1 MSNQGIDST
10 RGDIYQILIAFDW
23 ALTVLSDPS
32 YEWIEVDSTL
42 YFVDDVVIGKSDG
55 SIICCQC
62 KKNAP
67 KHSEWSVSK
76 MTDEFKKVSLT
87 LSKHPRS
94 QIRFYSRS
102 PFGNLGRLRDYAV
115 KCFNEFEYQE
125 NLPQIYKQIDQDLTK
140 LICNQVTNIST
151 YEFLKR
157 THFESSDDFD
167 RLETK
172 LYERLRYIVS
182 NPDVAYSTLRT
193 CMHDLWGRMEG
204 EDLSTVT
211 RHRLTKNDLKEV
223 LQNAGVLLTP
233 LIPIKKIKN
242 SFASISAIGRYWHRD
257 ISGHQIS
264 NSLVNKLLGAIDN
277 KQSTILL
284 TGAPG
289 SGKTCILLSLQEA
302 LEQRMKDQGDLVSL
316 FIQSREFVD
325 AETAQERQVQGLS
338 EQWVEK
344 VARLADETQV
354 VVIIDSLDV
363 LSIARERNALTYFL
377 AQIDRL
383 QLIPNITLI
392 TACREFDR
400 KYDRRIAVREW
411 DQELSCQPL
420 DWNTEIEPL
429 LTELNID
436 VNAIDTVTREIINN
450 PRELSLFVELVQ
462 HNENLNTFN
471 VVNSQALAQRYLQTI
486 VQEDIE
492 LGDVATEAI
501 EELANTMLETRS
513 LSVPRQRFNVSQNI
527 LRRLFSLNVLQR
539 NYNQEVTFGHQT
551 LLDVLVINNAIRRGL
566 TLSQFIRNLK
576 PVPFVRPSIRSFVE
590 QVATG
595 DRRDFRKQIRTVLT
609 GSSAFHIRRLV
620 AESFA
625 EQIPED
631 SDWSLIRELR
641 NNHPEVLQVIYT
653 QASSVEWHRF
663 WLTHLVPILKET
675 NDTDGLMT
683 HINLIERWKDQD
695 AAGVV
700 SFWTDVFELDW
711 LDKNRIVDQ
720 LSFCLQKFKTETL
733 YLVTPLLKKLLGMPI
748 AEHSFLGHVVAR
760 CLVNGLI
767 DDEILWNYITGE
779 INEED
784 ITGLSISSKLRCSP
798 DEFGSQ
804 NETFL
809 KQRMSKSV
817 ILLDSAINAIE
828 RWSQIRS
835 THYPKE
841 SFAYDGG
848 YIWDTSYSTKHSQ
861 TDHEYIDGF
870 RILLNAAE
878 VAIVNHAQQNSSW
891 WQQNKTRLCFGQEG
905 SFRYFSILALTESP
919 QNNLNEI
926 SDLICDKRLLESEL
940 SYELGDL
947 IQVSFGYLNV
957 DTQNRSI
964 QIILTIFDEYLE
976 EEAKT
981 GKHWIL
987 KRRAEYISAIP
998 CYLRSEETQSVLD
1011 TYQKLYGELIRQPS
1025 IELSCG
1031 FVSAPFSYEELLNIS
1046 NDNLVCLLQHY
1057 EKCDDKNRRDF
1068 LVGEKRDVGF
1078 QLREASSRYPS
1089 RFLRLL
1095 NVYWLK
1101 IGIEFRNEIMEGI
1114 ANHLEYRFGNV
1125 KAQNPWQPLEEPEAA
1140 TLVNQVFKHLEKHP
1154 DHWLLDFSAAKVIR
1168 ACSHA
1173 IQDVYNAKRLV
1184 FLAIDFRRL
1193 EEKNTAIASSDDLI
1207 TVAFNT
1213 TSGNIV
1219 QALMILANRLLEYD
1233 IELPELLVPTLKSF
1247 LRDENLE
1254 LCALV
1259 LRYLPYL
1266 QSKEPD
1272 LGWDLFDLAMRNP
1285 KGLWQYA
1292 ERCLYYSYR
1301 NQIETVKP
1309 LLEKIYHEGNAKDLE
1324 TWGRISTLASLAE
1337 FIELDDLLSDLK
1349 TLDNAEAWKGATS
1362 VLSHP
1367 ENIKRHSLQCIQ
1379 GIESVLTL
1387 SNLDTNVITQNMS
1400 RIFRDDSSTLCLP
1413 QNLIQ
1418 LYFDVCRSTNGH
1430 NHYFFGGWLNKV
1442 AQQDPALALNTTEV
1456 FLDFIQQNLSRYYDY
1471 EDQLAH
1477 LLTRLFAEAEER
1489 EESDGG
1495 SMLKRVVAV
1504 QDAMLSLGI
1513 KSVDDWLKMAERP

>member
-23 ALTVLSDPS
+23 ALTVLSDPN
-32 YEWIEVDSTL
+32 YESIEVDSTL
-42 YFVDDVVIGKSDG
+42 YSVDDVVIGKSDS

-67 KHSEWSVSK
+67 KHNAWSVSQ
-76 MTDEFKKVSLT
+76 MADELRKASQT
-87 LSKHPRS
+87 LSKHPSS

-102 PFGNLGRLRDYAV
+102 PFGKLGGLRDHVV
-115 KCFNEFEYQE
+115 KCPNELEYQE
-125 NLPQIYKQIDQDLTK
+125 NLPQIYKQVEKDLTK
-140 LICNQVTNIST
+140 QICSQVTNLST

-157 THFESSDDFD
+157 THFEGSDDFD
-167 RLETK
+167 RLKTK

-182 NPDVAYSTLRT
+182 NPDVAYSTLWT
-193 CMHDLWGRMEG
+193 CLHDLWGRMEG
-204 EDLSTVT
+204 EALSTVT
-211 RHRLTKNDLKEV
+211 RHRLTKNDLKEM
-223 LQNAGVLLTP
+223 LQNAGALLTP
-233 LIPIKKIKN
+233 LIPIKEIKN
-242 SFASISAIGRYWHRD
+242 SFASISAIGRSWHRD
-257 ISGHQIS
+257 ISGQQLPS
-264 NSLVNKLLGAIDN
+264 PVVSELLTAIDH
-277 KQSTILL
+277 KKSSVLL

-289 SGKTCILLSLQEA
+289 SGKTCVLLSLQEV
-302 LEQRMKDQGDLVSL
+302 LEQRMNSQGDLVSL

-325 AETAQERQVQGLS
+325 SETAQERQAQGLS
-338 EQWVEK
+338 SQWIEEA
-344 VARLADETQV
+344 ARLADETQV

-363 LSIARERNALTYFL
+363 LSIAREHSVLTYFL

-400 KYDRRIAVREW
+400 NCDRRIAVREW

-420 DWNTEIEPL
+420 DWSTEIEPL
-429 LTELNID
+429 LRELNID

-492 LGDVATEAI
+492 LGDIATEAI
-501 EELANTMLETRS
+501 EGLANTMLETRS
-513 LSVPRQRFNVSQNI
+513 LSVPRQRFNASQNI
-527 LRRLFSLNVLQR
+527 LWRLFSLNVLQR
-539 NYNQEVTFGHQT
+539 NHNQEVTFGHQT

-590 QVATG
+590 QLATG
-595 DRRDFRKQIRTVLT
+595 DRRNFRKQIRTVLT
-609 GSSAFHIRRLV
+609 GNSAFHIRRLV

-641 NNHPEVLQVIYT
+641 NNHREIFQVIYT
-653 QASSVEWHRF
+653 QASSVEWHYF
-663 WLTHLVPILKET
+663 WLTHLVPMLKVM
-675 NDTDGLMT
+675 NDADGLMV
-683 HINLIERWKDQD
+683 HINLVERWKNED
-695 AAGVV
+695 AAGVID
-700 SFWTDVFELDW
+700 FW
-711 LDKNRIVDQ
+711 LDMFDLTCLDKHRISNRLAFYLRD
-720 LSFCLQKFKTETL
+720 FKTETL
-733 YLVTPLLKKLLGMPI
+733 HLVPSLLEKLLSMPI

-767 DDEILWNYITGE
+767 DDEIFWNYITRE

-784 ITGLSISSKLRCSP
+784 LTGLNINNKLRCSP
-798 DEFGSQ
+798 DEFGSR
-804 NETFL
+804 NENFL
-809 KQRMSKSV
+809 KQRMSESTT
-817 ILLDSAINAIE
+817 LLNLAISAIE
-828 RWSQIRS
+828 RWNQISS
-835 THYPKE
+835 THYPE
-841 SFAYDGG
+841 ENTAYYSG
-848 YIWDTSYSTKHSQ
+848 YIWNTSYSTKHSQ
-861 TDHEYIDGF
+861 TDHEYVNEL
-870 RILLNAAE
+870 RILLDAVE
-878 VAIVNHAQQNSSW
+878 IAIIGHAKQNSSW
-891 WQQNKTRLCFGQEG
+891 WQQNKAHLCFSQEG

-926 SDLICDKRLLESEL
+926 SDLICDKRLLESKL
-940 SYELGDL
+940 SYELGEL
-947 IQVSFGYLNV
+947 IQVSFSYLNV
-957 DTQNRSI
+957 DTRNRSI
-964 QIILTIFDEYLE
+964 QIILTIFDGYLE
-976 EEAKT
+976 EKAKT
-981 GKHWIL
+981 EKPWIL
-987 KRRAEYISAIP
+987 ERRAEYISAIP
-998 CYLRSEETQSVLD
+998 CYLRSEKAQFVLD
-1011 TYQKLYGELIRQPS
+1011 TYQKVYGKLIRKPS
-1025 IELSCG
+1025 IELSCDI
-1031 FVSAPFSYEELLNIS
+1031 VSTPFSYEELLNIN
-1046 NDNLVCLLQHY
+1046 NDNLFRLLQHY
-1057 EKCDDKNRRDF
+1057 KKCDDKNRRDF

-1154 DHWLLDFSAAKVIR
+1154 DQWLLNSSAAKVIR

-1207 TVAFNT
+1207 TVTFDT

-1219 QALMILANRLLEYD
+1219 KALMISANRLLEYD
-1233 IELPELLVPTLKSF
+1233 IEVPELLVPTLKSF
-1247 LRDENLE
+1247 LRDENPE

-1272 LGWDLFDLAMRNP
+1272 LGWDLFDFAMRNP

-1292 ERCLYYSYR
+1292 ERCLYYSYHD
-1301 NQIETVKP
+1301 QFSTVKP
-1309 LLEKIYHEGNAKDLE
+1309 LLEKIRHEDNAKDLE
-1324 TWGRISTLASLAE
+1324 TWGRISALASLAG
-1337 FIELDDLLSDLK
+1337 FIELDDLLSNLK
-1349 TLDNAEAWKGATS
+1349 NLDNAEAWKGTTS

-1367 ENIKRHSLQCIQ
+1367 ENVKRHSPQCIQ
-1379 GIESVLTL
+1379 GIKSVLTF

-1400 RIFRDDSSTLCLP
+1400 RVFRDESLTLCLP
-1413 QNLIQ
+1413 KNLIQ
-1418 LYFDVCRSTNGH
+1418 LYFDACKNTKGH
-1430 NHYFFGGWLNKV
+1430 DHYFFGGWLNKV
-1442 AQQDPALALNTTEV
+1442 AQQDAALALDTTEV
-1456 FLDFIQQNLSRYYDY
+1456 FLDFVQQDVSHYHDY
-1471 EDQLAH
+1471 EDQLAY